1 MLQFLRIQNFALLD
15 SIELEFENGFSAM
28 TGETGA
34 GKSILLGA
42 LGLLSGARA
51 EKTVIRQGA
60 DVCEVEGGIFLPNSK
75 NMAEALEEMGLPACE
90 DGLLVLKRIIHREK
104 APRIFINGS
113 LATAGNLQQLGELW
127 IDFHGPGEPRRL
139 LKADCQI
146 ELLDLY
152 GQLAP
157 EAAVYRTEFENWKNV
172 LSEIDRVSN
181 ETRLD
186 QDQLDFMRQQI
197 AKIDSIDLD
206 GEAIEALERDFNR
219 MEKSQELAGLAGS
232 LASGLSGDEGVL
244 NSLAPLVRLGRELA
258 EIDPSMQS
266 FVDRLESLAVE
277 VEDLGGEFE
286 SFGGNLDF
294 DSDNATDLQT
304 RMAVLLELKRK
315 YGREAVSIIEARA
328 EMAARV
334 DGQAD
339 IEGTLS
345 RLEKQAAALERKCHT
360 LAASLRQSREKAG
373 KQLVKK
379 AGDLLT
385 ELGFKKA
392 SLQVH
397 FQPEKEL
404 RPFGDA
410 RPEFLFSPNVG
421 EAPLPLARIA
431 SSGELARVM
440 LALKTV
446 LAEVD
451 EIPVLVF
458 DEVDANVGG
467 EVGRVVGEK
476 MAAIAK
482 RHQVLCVTHLPQV
495 ASLGAQHFVVEKD
508 QDGARAVVRI
518 RAVHHER
525 KERVG
530 ELARMLGDRS
540 AQSARAHAE
549 ELLAR

>member
-1 MLQFLRIQNFALLD
+1 MHSD
-15 SIELEFENGFSAM
+15 
-28 TGETGA
+28 
-34 GKSILLGA
+34 
-42 LGLLSGARA
+42 
-51 EKTVIRQGA
+51 
-60 DVCEVEGGIFLPNSK
+60 
-75 NMAEALEEMGLPACE
+75 
-90 DGLLVLKRIIHREK
+90 
-104 APRIFINGS
+104 
-113 LATAGNLQQLGELW
+113 
-127 IDFHGPGEPRRL
+127 
-139 LKADCQI
+139 
-146 ELLDLY
+146 
-152 GQLAP
+152 
-157 EAAVYRTEFENWKNV
+157 
-172 LSEIDRVSN
+172 
-181 ETRLD
+181 
-186 QDQLDFMRQQI
+186 
-197 AKIDSIDLD
+197 
-206 GEAIEALERDFNR
+206 
-219 MEKSQELAGLAGS
+219 
-232 LASGLSGDEGVL
+232 
-244 NSLAPLVRLGRELA
+244 
-258 EIDPSMQS
+258 
-266 FVDRLESLAVE
+266 VDRLESRAVE

-286 SFGGNLDF
+286 SLGGNLDF
-294 DSDNATDLQT
+294 DSENASDLQT

-315 YGREAVSIIEARA
+315 YGREAEAIVKARA
-328 EMAARV
+328 ELAARV
-334 DGQAD
+334 EEQAD

-345 RLEKQAAALERKCHT
+345 RLQKQAAGIEKKCQT

-379 AGDLLT
+379 AGELLT

-404 RPFGDA
+404 RAFGDA

-518 RAVHHER
+518 RAIHHER

-540 AQSARAHAE
+540 AKSAQAHAE
-549 ELLAR
+549 ELLTR